1 MKKLW
6 IMVVFATV
14 SFPQGDLS
22 TSSAIPTTI
31 DITTPTTDDPLT
43 PDPATT
49 DTPTADTPTTYFPTN
64 DFPITDTPI
73 TNFPTT
79 DTPTTNFPTSDFL
92 TTDMPTSGSPT
103 AHFPTAH
110 FPTAHFPTTDFPT
123 TDFPTTEFP
132 TPDTPITN
140 TPNADNPATD
150 TPTTD
155 TPTTDSP
162 ATNTQASNN
171 PASDNPATDTPTT
184 DFPNINTPV
193 TDFPTT
199 GTPTAD
205 TPITD
210 TQTTDF
216 PTTDFLTTD
225 FLNIDTPVTN
235 FPTTG
240 TPTADTPTNNSPTTN
255 SPTTN
260 SPTTDFPNIDTL
272 VTDFP
277 TTDTPTNNFLSTHLP
292 TTDFPTADTPTTD
305 TPTTDIPVTDIQAN
319 NNPASY
325 TPVIDFPTTDFPTID
340 FPTTD
345 SPSTNFLTTD
355 TSTTDSP
362 ATDTH
367 ANNNPATNNPATDT
381 PTTNFPT
388 THTPTTNVPTT
399 NVPTTNVP
407 TTDMPTTVFP
417 TTDFPTINF
426 PNIDTPVTDT
436 PVTDFP
442 TTDFPTT
449 DFPTTDFPTTDSPS
463 TNFITTDTPTTGMPT
478 TDFPSTHLPTTD
490 TPTTDSLATDTP
502 ATDTPTT
509 DTPTTHLP
517 TTDSPVTDIPAIDSQ
532 ANNSPSSDTPATDF
546 PTIDFPNIDTP
557 VTDFPSNDF
566 PTIDFPTTDS
576 LSTNFI
582 TTNMPTTD
590 TPTTDLPSTHL
601 PPATDT
607 PATETPTTE
616 FPTANPS
623 TTDFPTFGNPTIT
636 HPSLQ
641 STTVGGT
648 STTLPTTSTTTSTTI
663 STSTITSPT
672 TSTNHSPTTIPP
684 LVCINGGELHSGVC
698 ICPDEWTGD
707 TCSEGNFCNSAI
719 KDGFSF
725 PRTVVGWSA
734 YSEESCDE
742 KTTSAGLPKAS
753 ARCLNDTGSLMFGPP
768 HELQCEFTLGD
779 ILGNISSNSGDLLQ
793 LALST
798 QILTSQPE
806 RLSADIT
813 TAAQIANTLLQSAN
827 ITEDIAVAAVTTIS
841 QLLNSSEESTQER
854 DAVQNLTE
862 TLEKFSLDQYNNVS
876 LVVQPNLA
884 VQSVQVPSDSVGIQ
898 FTALTGRSGNFVA
911 NIIHLN
917 TNTSELIVD
926 KGGSTDVQIVIKFP
940 SVLHSKTTNHSIGF
954 VLYQNDRFFRSK
966 AFRASSGTSRRVI
979 SANLGQV
986 SGLHVEML
994 FKPTA
999 VPNTSLY
1006 DFACVSWNYTLK
1018 DWSTFGCSKVNHS
1031 ADGLRCFCNHTTNFA
1046 VLMSFK
1052 RDFKYAEALNW
1063 ITTLGCSMSI
1073 IGLSLTIT
1081 FQITTRKSRKTN
1093 PTVLL
1098 VSVCMCLLIFTLL
1111 FMLGVD
1117 NPHKQLGKPKIQED
1131 NILPPSDT
1139 HTEQDRGPCTA
1150 VAVLLQYFL
1159 LGTFTWNT
1167 LYATHVFLMIRNS
1180 LATSPSHFTAYT
1192 VAIGWGLP
1200 AVVVSLTLGI
1210 SYRVDDPLGYRQ
1222 EEFCWLA
1229 ALDPKGNFDFK
1240 LPMFWGFLVPVAFM
1254 LIFNTVVLV
1263 CFTVTTTKTNP
1274 HLTSTRHTSMKKKF
1288 LSSFSLA
1295 VVLGLSWILGYL
1307 LLIPQNQTMYTILN
1321 ISFCVLTT
1329 TQGLQI
1335 FILFTARTAIVKKK
1349 MSSTLKSISSFGIPL
1364 HTRKYSLW
1372 RGEHSDNVESYTQQ
1386 DTDLSF
1392 SPCSTD
1398 I

>member
-1 MKKLW
+1 MKELW

-14 SFPQGDLS
+14 SLLQGDLS

-31 DITTPTTDDPLT
+31 DITIPTTDDPLT
-43 PDPATT
+43 PDP
-49 DTPTADTPTTYFPTN
+49 PTSAPPTN
-64 DFPITDTPI
+64 DM
-73 TNFPTT
+73 PTT
-79 DTPTTNFPTSDFL
+79 DNL
-92 TTDMPTSGSPT
+92 T
-103 AHFPTAH
+103 
-110 FPTAHFPTTDFPT
+110 
-123 TDFPTTEFP
+123 
-132 TPDTPITN
+132 
-140 TPNADNPATD
+140 TD

-155 TPTTDSP
+155 TPTTD
-162 ATNTQASNN
+162 
-171 PASDNPATDTPTT
+171 
-184 DFPNINTPV
+184 
-193 TDFPTT
+193 
-199 GTPTAD
+199 
-205 TPITD
+205 
-210 TQTTDF
+210 
-216 PTTDFLTTD
+216 
-225 FLNIDTPVTN
+225 
-235 FPTTG
+235 
-240 TPTADTPTNNSPTTN
+240 
-255 SPTTN
+255 
-260 SPTTDFPNIDTL
+260 
-272 VTDFP
+272 
-277 TTDTPTNNFLSTHLP
+277 
-292 TTDFPTADTPTTD
+292 
-305 TPTTDIPVTDIQAN
+305 
-319 NNPASY
+319 
-325 TPVIDFPTTDFPTID
+325 
-340 FPTTD
+340 
-345 SPSTNFLTTD
+345 
-355 TSTTDSP
+355 
-362 ATDTH
+362 
-367 ANNNPATNNPATDT
+367 
-381 PTTNFPT
+381 
-388 THTPTTNVPTT
+388 
-399 NVPTTNVP
+399 
-407 TTDMPTTVFP
+407 
-417 TTDFPTINF
+417 
-426 PNIDTPVTDT
+426 
-436 PVTDFP
+436 
-442 TTDFPTT
+442 
-449 DFPTTDFPTTDSPS
+449 
-463 TNFITTDTPTTGMPT
+463 
-478 TDFPSTHLPTTD
+478 
-490 TPTTDSLATDTP
+490 
-502 ATDTPTT
+502 
-509 DTPTTHLP
+509 
-517 TTDSPVTDIPAIDSQ
+517 
-532 ANNSPSSDTPATDF
+532 
-546 PTIDFPNIDTP
+546 
-557 VTDFPSNDF
+557 
-566 PTIDFPTTDS
+566 
-576 LSTNFI
+576 
-582 TTNMPTTD
+582 
-590 TPTTDLPSTHL
+590 
-601 PPATDT
+601 
-607 PATETPTTE
+607 TPTTE
-616 FPTANPS
+616 YPATTTGHPTTS
-623 TTDFPTFGNPTIT
+623 YLTTTDPPAIGYINTTGLATTGYPTSIPITSISLPTTSTNTTTMSTNTSTNTYPTI
-636 HPSLQ
+636 SN
-641 STTVGGT
+641 TTTPPTISNTTSNTNTTSPTISNTTSNTNTTPTT
-648 STTLPTTSTTTSTTI
+648 STNTTTTSTTTSSTISNTTTTSTNTTTTSTNTSPIISNTTTTSPIISNTMSNTNTTTTSPTISNTTSNTNTTTTSTNTTATSPTISNTTTTSPIISNTTSNTNSTTTSPTMSNTTSSTTSNTTTSTPTTTTTSPTTSTTTI
-663 STSTITSPT
+663 STSTIT
-672 TSTNHSPTTIPP
+672 ILP
-684 LVCINGGELHSGVC
+684 LVCINGGELQSGVC
-698 ICPDEWTGD
+698 ICPDEWNGE
-707 TCSEGNFCNSAI
+707 TCSEGYFCNSTI
-719 KDGFSF
+719 IGDFSF
-725 PRTVVGWSA
+725 PRTTVDWSA
-734 YSEESCDE
+734 YSEELCDE

-768 HELQCEFTLGD
+768 HELQCEFTLSD
-779 ILGNISSNSGDLLQ
+779 ILGNISSSSGDLLQ
-793 LALST
+793 LAFST

-806 RLSADIT
+806 RLSADNIT

-841 QLLNSSEESTQER
+841 QLLNASEESTQER

-862 TLEKFSLDQYNNVS
+862 TLEMFSLDQHNNVS
-876 LVVQPNLA
+876 LVVQPNLV

-911 NIIHLN
+911 NRIHLN
-917 TNTSELIVD
+917 TNTSKLIAD
-926 KGGSTDVQIVIKFP
+926 KGRSTDVQIVIKFP
-940 SVLHSKTTNHSIGF
+940 PVLHSKTTNHSIGF
-954 VLYQNDRFFRSK
+954 VLYQNDRFFRSR

-979 SANLGQV
+979 SANLGEV

-999 VPNTSLY
+999 VSNASLH

-1031 ADGLRCFCNHTTNFA
+1031 ADDLRCFCNHTTNFA
-1046 VLMSFK
+1046 VLMSVR
-1052 RDFKYAEALNW
+1052 RDFKYADELHS
-1063 ITTLGCSMSI
+1063 ITILGCSISI

-1081 FQITTRKSRKTN
+1081 FQIATRKSRKTN

-1139 HTEQDRGPCTA
+1139 HTEQDRGSCTA